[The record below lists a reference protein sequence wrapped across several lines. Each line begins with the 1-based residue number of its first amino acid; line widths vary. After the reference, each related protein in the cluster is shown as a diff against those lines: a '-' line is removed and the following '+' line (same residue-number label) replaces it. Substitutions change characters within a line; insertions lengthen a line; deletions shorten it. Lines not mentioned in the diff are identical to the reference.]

1 MSWWGILILMVAG
14 YLIFKFLVKPFFKIL
29 AFAALCI
36 AVYFLFFNPF

>member
-14 YLIFKFLVKPFFKIL
+14 YFIFKFLVKPFFKIL

-36 AVYFLFFNPF
+36 AVYFLFFHPF

>member
-14 YLIFKFLVKPFFKIL
+14 FLIFKFLVKPFLKIL

-36 AVYFLFFNPF
+36 AVYFLYLF